1 MSEESISA
9 SPTDPDQPRIHVVS
23 SGGTDLRELE
33 SRFVVTAPDGEPD
46 REAWTVELPGDSR
59 LDPGLCS
66 ELRDLT
72 RAGDGPIVMT
82 VRREYR
88 GRTLA
93 LPPSEEIV
101 MSRPRSCGAPRRA
114 RNPVIISGWKD
125 SSSHRREL
133 ERRFVPHSMIRR
145 ILLFVS
151 RAYRSRV
158 LDPNTLRYLWIE
170 AGFDHAGISG
180 SVESSRSE

>member
-9 SPTDPDQPRIHVVS
+9 SPTDQERPRVHVVS
-23 SGGTDLRELE
+23 PGGTNLRELE
-33 SRFVVTAPDGEPD
+33 RWFVVTAHGGDPDE
-46 REAWTVELPGDSR
+46 EAWTVELPGDSR
-59 LDPGLCS
+59 LDRRLCN

-72 RAGDGPIVMT
+72 RSGDGPIVMT
-82 VRREYR
+82 ARREYR

-93 LPPSEEIV
+93 LPSEEIV
-101 MSRPRSCGAPRRA
+101 MSRTGSDGAPRRA
-114 RNPVIISGWKD
+114 RHPVIVPGWED
-125 SSSHRREL
+125 FSSHRHEL
-133 ERRFVPHSMIRR
+133 ERRFVPHSTIRR
-145 ILLFVS
+145 MLLFVS